1 MLRNSEELIHANR
14 MRVSRRHRAGRSLQR
29 SVASNRGNERDIKHE
44 PEFAV
49 NSGYY
54 FLGTGL

>member
-1 MLRNSEELIHANR
+1 MQTGCVYL
-14 MRVSRRHRAGRSLQR
+14 VGTGRSLQR

-54 FLGTGL
+54 FFGYGLVERLIQ